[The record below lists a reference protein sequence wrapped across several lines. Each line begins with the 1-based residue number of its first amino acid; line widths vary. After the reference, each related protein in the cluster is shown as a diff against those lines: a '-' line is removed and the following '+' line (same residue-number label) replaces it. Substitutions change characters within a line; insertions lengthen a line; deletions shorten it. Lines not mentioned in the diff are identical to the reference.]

1 MEREEEKGCVSH
13 PPIIPSGRRHEGF
26 FQWGSVIFKIRQ
38 LQTPVLEDA
47 FASLLQLQKK
57 REKTLCDTVHYLFV
71 SGHKHTEISLEI
83 Y

>member
-13 PPIIPSGRRHEGF
+13 PPIIPSERRHEGF
-26 FQWGSVIFKIRQ
+26 FQWGSVIFKIR

-57 REKTLCDTVHYLFV
+57 EKPSVMQYT
-71 SGHKHTEISLEI
+71 ISL
-83 Y
+83 